1 MSKTDEVLEKIRT
14 EREYQNKEWGKEF
27 DKLHNINDLIAFMV
41 RYLGQ
46 ASMEYSDDKTKGLES
61 FTKAVTIG
69 VAALEIASEFGWKP
83 THYESLPDDGRKSGE
98 TKKTEE

>member
-1 MSKTDEVLEKIRT
+1 MSKTEEVLEKIRT

-27 DKLHNINDLIAFMV
+27 DKLHDINDWIAFMI

-46 ASMEYSDDKTKGLES
+46 ASMEYSDDKEKGIES

-69 VAALEIASEFGWKP
+69 VAALEIAREFGWKP
-83 THYESLPDDGRKSGE
+83 THYENLPEDGRKSGV
-98 TKKTEE
+98 TKNTED